1 MTSGSETQPTERPAF
16 ARIIIADDHL
26 AFRGML
32 SYVLDMEEGLQ
43 VVGQAEDGVEV
54 LELCR
59 RLQPELVIMDLRM
72 PKMDGCEAT
81 RAIKKELPHT
91 SVLVLTALTDPHHSS
106 QALEAGAEDC
116 VLKYTSLKEIVG
128 AIRSVLTAALIRVD
142 PEANSQHG
150 RTSLPRL
157 RS

>member
-1 MTSGSETQPTERPAF
+1 MGQGELMVSGSETQPTERPAL
-16 ARIIIADDHL
+16 ARIVIADDHR

-128 AIRSVLTAALIRVD
+128 AIRSVLRRQVVA
-142 PEANSQHG
+142 PEGVTNSG
-150 RTSLPRL
+150 P
-157 RS
+157 